1 MCIAVQLKIT
11 RCCTA
16 PSQIKSPKT
25 AVDKALEEMKFLGL
39 HISWK
44 SFGERKAKCLTFKI
58 GALFMLWVRKNVI
71 MPSNKTTALCA
82 WKSFSYGLWQCFS
95 VVTVAACGVG
105 TELRDPVREWISV
118 GGAVSWH
125 LQVMGVCRCPSEH
138 SVDVTVRAL
147 LEVYERFNVLA
158 RCPWRRCWAQIVSLA
173 HHRASFRL
181 VFPLSFYFH

>member
-44 SFGERKAKCLTFKI
+44 SFGERKAKWLTFKI

-118 GGAVSWH
+118 WGAVSWH